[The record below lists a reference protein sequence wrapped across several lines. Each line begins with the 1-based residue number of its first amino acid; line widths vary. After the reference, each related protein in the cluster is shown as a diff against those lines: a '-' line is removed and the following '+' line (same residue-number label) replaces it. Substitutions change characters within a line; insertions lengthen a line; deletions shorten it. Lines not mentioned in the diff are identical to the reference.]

1 MGVCY
6 GLQEIAWNHGKDV
19 SAGDKKEYGHAVLK
33 ITKHANAAPHVDALF
48 DGLGKEMEVCSLV
61 TSFRLVPEANELFR
75 YGCLTGTNSD
85 ASQATL

>member
-33 ITKHANAAPHVDALF
+33 ITKHSNAAPHVDTLF
-48 DGLGKEMEVCSLV
+48 DGLGEDMEVCSPVAPLH
-61 TSFRLVPEANELFR
+61 LAPEN
-75 YGCLTGTNSD
+75 
-85 ASQATL
+85 

>member
-33 ITKHANAAPHVDALF
+33 ITKHPSAASHVDTLF
-48 DGLGKEMEVCSLV
+48 GGLGEEMEVCSPV
-61 TSFRLVPEANELFR
+61 TPLHS
-75 YGCLTGTNSD
+75 
-85 ASQATL
+85 ASES